1 VRILVIN
8 CGSATLKSALYEAAG
23 GRLEQLA
30 GSTVPWEGGHAAT
43 VQRALGGLPSRPDAI
58 AHRVVH
64 GGERF
69 LAPVLIDDGVLR
81 DLSELVPLAPLH
93 NAVSLAGV
101 EATRG
106 LGVPLVAVFDTAF
119 FAELPARAR
128 RYALPEIPGVRRFGF
143 HGWSHRSVAERYAV
157 LTGVPEPTIVTLH
170 LGSGCSAAAIRRGQ
184 PVDVSMGYSP
194 LEGLVMSTRP
204 GDVDPGVL
212 LHLVEQGLGADAL
225 ARLLNHESGLRALAG
240 TGDLRELL
248 ARDDAAAREAI
259 DLFCYRIVKYVGAY
273 LAALEG
279 ETEAVIF
286 TGGIGHGSP
295 EVRRRVCAS
304 LAWTGLVL
312 DQERNARGE
321 ETIAV
326 EGASLKAFAI
336 RSDEEGLIAAE
347 AARLLGA

>member
-30 GSTVPWEGGHAAT
+30 GSAVPWQGGHAAT
-43 VQRALGGLPSRPDAI
+43 VQRALAGLPSRPVAI

-64 GGERF
+64 GCERF
-69 LAPVLIDDGVLR
+69 LAPVLIDDDVLR
-81 DLSELVPLAPLH
+81 DLGVLVPLAPLH

-157 LTGVPEPTIVTLH
+157 LAGVPEPTIVTLH
-170 LGSGCSAAAIRRGQ
+170 LGSGCSAAAIRWGR

-212 LHLVEQGLGADAL
+212 LHLVQQGAGAETL
-225 ARLLNHESGLRALAG
+225 AQLLNHESGLRAP
-240 TGDLRELL
+240 R
-248 ARDDAAAREAI
+248 ARVIAICSPEDAAARGNI
-259 DLFCYRIVKYVGAY
+259 DFLLPHR
-273 LAALEG
+273 
-279 ETEAVIF
+279 
-286 TGGIGHGSP
+286 
-295 EVRRRVCAS
+295 EVRRRVP
-304 LAWTGLVL
+304 G
-312 DQERNARGE
+312 RPRGRD
-321 ETIAV
+321 
-326 EGASLKAFAI
+326 GSGRLHG
-336 RSDEEGLIAAE
+336 RSDTG
-347 AARLLGA
+347 RRRSGAGSVRHWRGPDWCSTRSAMRGGRRRYPPKAPG